1 MLSTLLRLVFSLGV
15 VLALMALAGRFL
27 ASRQS
32 GGRLLAA
39 RPRNAAI
46 RVLGRHGVGRT
57 ASVTLVQ
64 VGGRVLLLGVTESS
78 IQVLREL
85 AEEELAQDTEPP
97 DLASQP
103 AAPKFVSVAALL
115 DLARERTTRRT

>member
-1 MLSTLLRLVFSLGV
+1 MLFRLVFSLAA
-15 VLALMALAGRFL
+15 VLALMALAGRVMGK
-27 ASRQS
+27 RQL
-32 GGRLLAA
+32 GGSLVGA
-39 RPRNAAI
+39 RQRNAAI

-85 AEEELAQDTEPP
+85 GQDEIEQEPEPTDPVRQPLAAKP
-97 DLASQP
+97 LSL
-103 AAPKFVSVAALL
+103 SSLL
-115 DLARERTTRRT
+115 ETARERTTRRL